1 MVCKMAFLSYC
12 VLTIVFVL
20 LLLLIRSVKGEFA
33 LPLSVCISVALAGVA
48 LAAATPLLDY
58 INNLAKPYTGEY
70 LPLMLKAVG
79 ISLVTSTSA
88 DICRDSGENAIASKV
103 ELLGKCEI
111 LALSLPL
118 LTAMAELITEVLGL

>member
-1 MVCKMAFLSYC
+1 MDFVTYC
-12 VLTIVFVL
+12 ALTIVFVL
-20 LLLLIRSVKGEFA
+20 LLLLVRSVKGEFA
-33 LPLSVCISVALAGVA
+33 LPLSVCLSVMLAGVA
-48 LAAATPLLDY
+48 LAAATPLIEY
-58 INNLAKPYTGEY
+58 INNLAKPYTGGY
-70 LPLMLKAVG
+70 LSLMLKAVG

-118 LTAMAELITEVLGL
+118 ITAMAELIAKVLEL

>member
-1 MVCKMAFLSYC
+1 MDFVTYC
-12 VLTIVFVL
+12 ALTIVFVL
-20 LLLLIRSVKGEFA
+20 LLLLVRSVKGEFA
-33 LPLSVCISVALAGVA
+33 LPLSVCLSVMLAGVA
-48 LAAATPLLDY
+48 LAAAAPLIEY
-58 INNLAKPYTGEY
+58 INNLAKPYTGGY
-70 LPLMLKAVG
+70 LSLMLKAVG

-118 LTAMAELITEVLGL
+118 ITAMAELIAKVLEL